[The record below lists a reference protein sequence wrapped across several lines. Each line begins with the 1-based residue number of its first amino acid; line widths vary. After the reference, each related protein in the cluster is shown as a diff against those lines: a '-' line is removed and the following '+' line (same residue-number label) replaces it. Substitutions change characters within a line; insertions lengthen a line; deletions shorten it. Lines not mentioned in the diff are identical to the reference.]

1 VGYESNYSRPAHQRP
16 LPPASP
22 AAPVSAR
29 TWFLRRLRRP
39 WVTSRLKYEV
49 TGLMRQADMLKAA
62 ASGPDDT
69 LVVSLQNARS
79 AVESMRSELDVWGLL
94 EVREG
99 NRGAGV
105 EALLDFDI
113 AEELARRGITLDWS
127 VEELFARLRRQLL
140 LQGRFAE
147 GQGRTSSSAG
157 PGGGVKDLLDAAL
170 SSLDELLA
178 DQNVHDDGWRQ
189 RARKLLG
196 TISELLITLLVGI
209 VAVGFTVLAVDEP
222 LAKEMTKKV
231 IDILATAMSLQLI
244 YAVKEKLKPPD
255 IAAVLQVAGE
265 GVRSQAGRVR
275 SIMNRLGLRRGLS
288 TYEMRQI
295 RHLAVCMS
303 GHVFTV
309 ERLVE
314 LADCAQWPQAAEYV
328 GVCQRLRELCDS
340 AAESDTSSILTRWRL
355 RQGLVASLDE
365 VVLELDGF
373 RIPDHVPMKVPR

>member
-1 VGYESNYSRPAHQRP
+1 MV
-16 LPPASP
+16 
-22 AAPVSAR
+22 
-29 TWFLRRLRRP
+29 RRL
-39 WVTSRLKYEV
+39 KHEV

-62 ASGPDDT
+62 ATGPPDT
-69 LVVSLQNARS
+69 LVVSLQNART
-79 AVESMRSELDVWGLL
+79 AVESVRTELGAWGLM

-99 NRGAGV
+99 DRGAGV
-105 EALLDFDI
+105 EALLEFDI

-140 LQGRFAE
+140 QTGRVAQ
-147 GQGRTSSSAG
+147 GQGRTSSSDG

-178 DQNVHDDGWRQ
+178 NQNVRNDSWRR

-196 TISELLITLLVGI
+196 TVSELLITLLVGI

-231 IDILATAMSLQLI
+231 IDLLATAMSLQLI
-244 YAVKEKLKPPD
+244 YAVREKLKPPQ
-255 IAAVLQVAGE
+255 IAAVLHVAGE
-265 GVRSQAGRVR
+265 GMRSQAGQLRL
-275 SIMNRLGLRRGLS
+275 IMNRVGLRRALS

-295 RHLAVCMS
+295 GHLAVCVS

-314 LADCAQWPQAAEYV
+314 LSDCAEWPQAGEYV
-328 GVCQRLRELCDS
+328 RVCRRLRELCDG
-340 AAESDTSSILTRWRL
+340 AAESDSSSVLTRWRL
-355 RQGLVASLDE
+355 RRGLVTSLNE
-365 VVLELDGF
+365 VLVELDGF
-373 RIPDHVPMKVPR
+373 SVPDHLPMKLPG